1 MKKKLLL
8 MTNVDS
14 FFISH
19 RLEIGLEALKKV
31 YEVHVAC
38 LLTKNNINFLKK
50 KGFFVHNV
58 NFHRSSLNIFSFF
71 KNLLEI
77 FFLFNSVKP
86 NIVHLIS
93 IKPVILGGIVC
104 KILKVPSVVFS
115 ITGLGSLYLSKSF
128 LFRIYKLVINQI
140 YKFIFTHKNIKIIF
154 QNISDLY
161 FFKKK
166 IKLDIKKTILIKGSG
181 VPLKKYS
188 SKKIPVGRPIIL
200 MASRFLKDKGI
211 FEFLNSA
218 KILKEKKINAE
229 FVLAGSEDQA
239 NPSRVSLA
247 TINEWE
253 KKKLISN
260 WGFQKNMNHIL
271 SKATI
276 VVLPSYREGFPKVLM
291 EAAACGRPV
300 ITTNVAGCRD
310 VVKHNITGMLVP
322 VRNSRALANA
332 IIYLLKNKVK
342 LTQMGKKALFYA
354 KKNFDIKNIVKKNL
368 EIYSELC
375 PVKK

>member
-19 RLEIGLEALKKV
+19 RLEIGLEALKKG
-31 YEVHVAC
+31 YEVHVSC
-38 LLTKNNINFLKK
+38 LLTKNNRNFLKK

-86 NIVHLIS
+86 NIVHLVS

-128 LFRIYKLVINQI
+128 LFRIYKLVINHI
-140 YKFIFTHKNIKIIF
+140 YQFIFTHKNIKIIF
-154 QNISDLY
+154 QNKSDLY

-229 FVLAGSEDQA
+229 FVLVGSEDQA
-239 NPSRVSLA
+239 NPSRVSLT

-253 KKKLISN
+253 KKKIISN
-260 WGFQKNMNHIL
+260 WGFQKNMNYIL

-310 VVKHNITGMLVP
+310 AVKHNITGMLVP

-342 LTQMGKKALFYA
+342 LTQMGKKALLYA

-375 PVKK
+375 PIKK

>member
-1 MKKKLLL
+1 

-19 RLEIGLEALKKV
+19 RLEIGLEALKKG
-31 YEVHVAC
+31 YEVHVSC
-38 LLTKNNINFLKK
+38 LLTKNNRNFLKK

-86 NIVHLIS
+86 NIVHLVS

-128 LFRIYKLVINQI
+128 LFRIYKLVINHI
-140 YKFIFTHKNIKIIF
+140 YQFIFTHKNIKIIF
-154 QNISDLY
+154 QNKSDLY

-229 FVLAGSEDQA
+229 FVLVGSEDQA
-239 NPSRVSLA
+239 NPSRVSLT

-253 KKKLISN
+253 KKKIISN
-260 WGFQKNMNHIL
+260 WGFQKNMNYIL

-310 VVKHNITGMLVP
+310 AVKHNITGMLVP

-342 LTQMGKKALFYA
+342 LTQMGKKALLYA

-375 PVKK
+375 PIKK

>member
-19 RLEIGLEALKKV
+19 RLEIGLEALKKG
-31 YEVHVAC
+31 YEVHVSC
-38 LLTKNNINFLKK
+38 LLTKNNRNFLKK

-86 NIVHLIS
+86 NIVHLVS

-140 YKFIFTHKNIKIIF
+140 YQFIFTHKNIKIIF
-154 QNISDLY
+154 QNTSDLY

-188 SKKIPVGRPIIL
+188 SNKIPVGRPIVL

-229 FVLAGSEDQA
+229 FVLVGSEDQA

-253 KKKLISN
+253 KKKIISN
-260 WGFQKNMNHIL
+260 WGFQKNMNYIL

-310 VVKHNITGMLVP
+310 AVKHNITGMLVP

-342 LTQMGKKALFYA
+342 LTQMGKKALLYA

-375 PVKK
+375 PIKK

>member
-19 RLEIGLEALKKV
+19 RLEIGLEALKKG
-31 YEVHVAC
+31 YEVHVSC
-38 LLTKNNINFLKK
+38 LLTKNNRNFLKK

-77 FFLFNSVKP
+77 FFLFNNVKP

-140 YKFIFTHKNIKIIF
+140 YKFVFTHKNIKIIF
-154 QNISDLY
+154 QNTSDLY

-166 IKLDIKKTILIKGSG
+166 IKLDIKKTILIRGSG
-181 VPLKKYS
+181 VSLKKYY
-188 SKKIPVGRPIIL
+188 SKKIPVGRPIVL

-218 KILKEKKINAE
+218 KILKEKKIDAE
-229 FVLAGSEDQA
+229 FVLVGSKDQA

-253 KKKLISN
+253 KKKIISN
-260 WGFQKNMNHIL
+260 WGFQKNMNYIL

-300 ITTNVAGCRD
+300 VTTNVAGCRD
-310 VVKHNITGMLVP
+310 AVKHNITGMLVP
-322 VRNSRALANA
+322 VRNSRALANT

-342 LTQMGKKALFYA
+342 LTQMGKKALLYA

-375 PVKK
+375 PIKK

>member
-1 MKKKLLL
+1 M
-8 MTNVDS
+8 
-14 FFISH
+14 
-19 RLEIGLEALKKV
+19 G
-31 YEVHVAC
+31 
-38 LLTKNNINFLKK
+38 
-50 KGFFVHNV
+50 
-58 NFHRSSLNIFSFF
+58 
-71 KNLLEI
+71 
-77 FFLFNSVKP
+77 
-86 NIVHLIS
+86 
-93 IKPVILGGIVC
+93 
-104 KILKVPSVVFS
+104 
-115 ITGLGSLYLSKSF
+115 
-128 LFRIYKLVINQI
+128 
-140 YKFIFTHKNIKIIF
+140 
-154 QNISDLY
+154 
-161 FFKKK
+161 
-166 IKLDIKKTILIKGSG
+166 
-181 VPLKKYS
+181 
-188 SKKIPVGRPIIL
+188 
-200 MASRFLKDKGI
+200 
-211 FEFLNSA
+211 
-218 KILKEKKINAE
+218 
-229 FVLAGSEDQA
+229 
-239 NPSRVSLA
+239 
-247 TINEWE
+247 

-291 EAAACGRPV
+291 EAAACSRPV